1 MGTFCQAIT
10 SLFNAWPIEALF
22 VLMPVA
28 FEGLHVDM
36 QFVITH
42 NNVTVSTIQQNL
54 FKES

>member
-1 MGTFCQAIT
+1 MRTFCQAIT